1 MPQVNLRNE
10 EIKSLKTQNQK
21 LAEIIKKR
29 EEERNIFEN
38 KNKELLD
45 INGKLTKQL
54 SGQFLVQ
61 GVKQIL
67 WDMIIAEATKLRCY
81 PNYIKDK
88 EMEIN
93 VARQSCTTVKET
105 LDRKPIDT
113 PRNTINLLNTLSKEE
128 LRTMRIKDIIT
139 VITWVRNVIGK
150 HHHIESVQAKEDLML
165 YQVKY
170 FKSYL

>member
-1 MPQVNLRNE
+1 MPQVNLRDE

-67 WDMIIAEATKLRCY
+67 WDMIIAEATKRRLHL
-81 PNYIKDK
+81 NYIK
-88 EMEIN
+88 E
-93 VARQSCTTVKET
+93 
-105 LDRKPIDT
+105 
-113 PRNTINLLNTLSKEE
+113 
-128 LRTMRIKDIIT
+128 
-139 VITWVRNVIGK
+139 
-150 HHHIESVQAKEDLML
+150 
-165 YQVKY
+165 
-170 FKSYL
+170 